1 MVIRIWLTTAVLAA
15 AVTMSLAGTAGAA
28 SSRSASASAT
38 FCSVSKKVG
47 LEIAN
52 LGASVRSASASKRA
66 AGLKQELTDIRTA
79 APSLKSHAPKKVK
92 PALSAALSFVNLAY
106 TTLASVHWSIT
117 ALFQDPAKG
126 GRLEAAAQT
135 LDART
140 APLKNY
146 YDKVCK
152 FK

>member
-1 MVIRIWLTTAVLAA
+1 
-15 AVTMSLAGTAGAA
+15 MSRGGSDDVARGHGPRRL
-28 SSRSASASAT
+28 
-38 FCSVSKKVG
+38 VSLGVG
-47 LEIAN
+47 IGDLLQRLEE
-52 LGASVRSASASKRA
+52 GRPRDREPRRQRRSASASKRA

-126 GRLEAAAQT
+126 GRLEAAVQT